1 MTNSLCPNEV
11 VRIETISRL
20 LAKLI
25 PGKPIFSFRQQT
37 ANVQVFDRIVG
48 YDGIKRTF
56 VRSLV
61 SNEPVHILLVGPPG
75 QAKTLFLRC
84 ILEKFAQNKAFFT
97 VGGNASKSDLIDVL
111 FDMRP
116 KYLLVDE
123 IEHLKHEYQTAL
135 LSLMETG
142 ILTQAMHS
150 KVRHIH
156 LKTVQRNFQ
165 NPCLAGSE

>member
-1 MTNSLCPNEV
+1 M
-11 VRIETISRL
+11 
-20 LAKLI
+20 A
-25 PGKPIFSFRQQT
+25 
-37 ANVQVFDRIVG
+37 
-48 YDGIKRTF
+48 
-56 VRSLV
+56 
-61 SNEPVHILLVGPPG
+61 
-75 QAKTLFLRC
+75 
-84 ILEKFAQNKAFFT
+84 
-97 VGGNASKSDLIDVL
+97 DLIDVL

-165 NPCLAGSE
+165 NPCRFRVMYLNEYEFSQFYEIAVKKLVPEGLDKEAADEIAISVWEQLLNPNIRNCAQIGHLVKNEADVEMAIADEIQNFKEYRGQAK